1 MKLLNAFTP
10 AMLEKLPSNVR
21 FEEITEAGA
30 RVLALAGL
38 ESCVGHQG
46 AADLY
51 LTKLGMP
58 VAVNRVSTK
67 LAPGETALLGQYSGP
82 RLPEGKVL
90 SKEEFDAAGV
100 RWILVI
106 VETKLSEIGA

>member
-1 MKLLNAFTP
+1 MNKIKILNAFTP
-10 AMLEKLPSNVR
+10 AMVDLPATVR
-21 FEEITEAGA
+21 FEEVAEGTA
-30 RVLALAGL
+30 RVLVAVSELV
-38 ESCVGHQG
+38 SCVGHQG

-51 LTKLGMP
+51 AAKLGTSVPM
-58 VAVNRVSTK
+58 NRVNTK

-100 RWILVI
+100 RWMLVI
-106 VETKLSEIGA
+106 VGV